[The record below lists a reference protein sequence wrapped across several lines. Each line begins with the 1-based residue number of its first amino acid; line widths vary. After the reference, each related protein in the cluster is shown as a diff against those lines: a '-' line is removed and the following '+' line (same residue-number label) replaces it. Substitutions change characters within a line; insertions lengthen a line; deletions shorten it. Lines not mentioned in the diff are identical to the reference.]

1 MEKGYYYL
9 MNRPSV
15 TYANRISP
23 GTTLLLKLRIAKAV
37 CSIMNSK
44 PDSGKVSINTTFD
57 IFKKCADHILIVSQ
71 VIDYS
76 HISKNQNY
84 KGIEEFSNV
93 IRKLFLFTSPLIF
106 CKSTVLYNNRSK
118 RISE

>member
-1 MEKGYYYL
+1 
-9 MNRPSV
+9 
-15 TYANRISP
+15 
-23 GTTLLLKLRIAKAV
+23 
-37 CSIMNSK
+37 MNSK
-44 PDSGKVSINTTFD
+44 PDSGKSINTTFD
-57 IFKKCADHILIVSQ
+57 IFKKCDNNRMGQLKLDFDGTYCPTTTVADTEFKCTHVEADHILIVSQ